1 MVTKAKTTKEYISP
15 KLDVYE
21 MIAEAP
27 IASSVGEADA
37 NGLGVSDAVID
48 DWGTL

>member
-1 MVTKAKTTKEYISP
+1 MVTKAKTTKEYMSP

-21 MIAEAP
+21 MITEAP
-27 IASSVGEADA
+27 IASSVGGADA
-37 NGLGVSDAVID
+37 NDLGVSDAAID

>member
-1 MVTKAKTTKEYISP
+1 MVTKAKTTNEYISP

-37 NGLGVSDAVID
+37 NGLGVSGATID

>member
-1 MVTKAKTTKEYISP
+1 MVTKAKTTKEYMSP

-21 MIAEAP
+21 MITEAP

-37 NGLGVSDAVID
+37 NGLGVSGAAID